1 MPHPEG
7 ESFADGWSILLGVVC
22 LNTERHQP
30 LARALVLIR
39 VLGTQRLG
47 ERIPQL
53 LEDNDQLLGPYF
65 FFRCF
70 TPDFTEKRGEL
81 R

>member
-7 ESFADGWSILLGVVC
+7 SFADGWSILLGVVR
-22 LNTERHQP
+22 LNAERDQA
-30 LARALVLIR
+30 LSCALVLIR
-39 VLGTQRLG
+39 ILGTQRLG

-53 LEDNDQLLGPYF
+53 LEDNDQLLGTYF
-65 FFRCF
+65 LFRCF